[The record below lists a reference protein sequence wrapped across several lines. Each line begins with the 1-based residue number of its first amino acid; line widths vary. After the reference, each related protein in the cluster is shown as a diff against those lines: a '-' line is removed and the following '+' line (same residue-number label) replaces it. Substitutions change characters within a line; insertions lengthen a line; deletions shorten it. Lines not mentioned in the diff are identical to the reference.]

1 MMTSKLKEARE
12 KAGYTIEEIASILK
26 IRKQYIISLE
36 DEKFQDIPGQVY
48 VEGYTKMYYEFLNL
62 ELPQVKS
69 ISIQKPRLI
78 GSDSV
83 KINKKYVI
91 IPAIIMLIVV
101 IWLYSILKVSE
112 EKITEE
118 DFIQNKID
126 SHGNNQE
133 AFD

>member
-1 MMTSKLKEARE
+1 MTSKLKEARE